1 MSKITLTE
9 KVREW
14 MTGASVEELE
24 KLLEDFEVDSR
35 QGEPCTKGDI
45 LELEQVLRRLEFS
58 KQPEPIT
65 PLWLRNQQKKTFKR
79 GKK

>member
-1 MSKITLTE
+1 MSIE
-9 KVREW
+9 KMREG
-14 MTGASVEELE
+14 MTGISVEELE
-24 KLLEDFEVDSR
+24 KLLEGFEIELR

-45 LELEQVLRRLEFS
+45 LELEQAIRRMEFS

-65 PLWLRNQQKKTFKR
+65 PLWVRNQQKKTFKR

>member
-1 MSKITLTE
+1 MSKIILIE
-9 KVREW
+9 KLSAISG
-14 MTGASVEELE
+14 TPVEELE
-24 KLLEDFEVDSR
+24 KLLEGLEVDSR

-45 LELEQVLRRLEFS
+45 LELEQEIRRLEFS

-65 PLWLRNQQKKTFKR
+65 PLWVRNQQNKTFKR